1 MPKRVCGWRI
11 IYGVEL
17 LATAKLPFFFES
29 DMIRE
34 FFFVF
39 YEFFSVYCRD
49 FFVPLRL
56 EKCLLI
62 LKGWLVRVVGC
73 VYRFCD
79 VAECQCNMDTGID
92 GKTECFT
99 VSEEMVSP
107 SFGLDKSA

>member
-1 MPKRVCGWRI
+1 MPKRVCGWRV

-39 YEFFSVYCRD
+39 YDFFSVYCRD

-79 VAECQCNMDTGID
+79 VAECQCNMDTEKDETIKDFVTAIRMAVTPYIICG
-92 GKTECFT
+92 
-99 VSEEMVSP
+99 
-107 SFGLDKSA
+107 

>member
-1 MPKRVCGWRI
+1 MAGHIWGRI
-11 IYGVEL
+11 ACDGKITL
-17 LATAKLPFFFES
+17 FFES

-79 VAECQCNMDTGID
+79 VAECQCNMDTEKDETIKD
-92 GKTECFT
+92 FVTAIRMAVPPLYYLWLK
-99 VSEEMVSP
+99 
-107 SFGLDKSA
+107 